1 MILYLRLTLKTEESF
16 LRGTVQH
23 FFWIFITRLMTGVKL
38 FQYSSIQVYS
48 LTVGVQSSPKQSYF
62 DLQSVRINHKLADEK
77 KKGIKKCSCAASRH
91 AVHPDHLH
99 QVSVKPKKWI
109 KEKRRGKRKKKQPD
123 LLSCLTYCLL
133 IWSDKNISLAVRLS
147 QLCCRWYVS
156 FWPSTRITT
165 AIFTKFPSA
174 EMLLAYLWR
183 QGVQMEGKKPNQA
196 TPSISLSISFP
207 ARCSKLDFPV
217 LAKVLE
223 ALPITLLKKDV
234 QEGQ

>member
-1 MILYLRLTLKTEESF
+1 MKKRKGSRNAVVLHRGMQCTQTTSTRFQSNLRNEL
-16 LRGTVQH
+16 
-23 FFWIFITRLMTGVKL
+23 
-38 FQYSSIQVYS
+38 
-48 LTVGVQSSPKQSYF
+48 
-62 DLQSVRINHKLADEK
+62 K
-77 KKGIKKCSCAASRH
+77 KKEEG
-91 AVHPDHLH
+91 
-99 QVSVKPKKWI
+99 
-109 KEKRRGKRKKKQPD
+109 KEKKKQPD

-133 IWSDKNISLAVRLS
+133 IWRDKNISLAVRLS

-183 QGVQMEGKKPNQA
+183 QGVQMEGKKTNQA